1 MNFFHTHISPK
12 TVGLVEGALRST
24 FISEGDLVRQFEQEL
39 TKTLRSIRPGAVNS
53 GTSALHLALEVAGVG
68 PGDEVI
74 LPAQTFVASGL
85 CILMCGAAPVFADIQ
100 PFTGNIDPV
109 SVRAKI

>member
-12 TVGLVEGALRST
+12 AVGLVAETLRST
-24 FISEGDLVRQFEQEL
+24 FISEGDRVRQFEQEL
-39 TKTLRSIRPGAVNS
+39 ATTLGLIRPVAVNS

-68 PGDEVI
+68 SGDEVI

-85 CILMCGAAPVFADIQ
+85 SILMCDAAPVFADIQ
-100 PFTGNIDPV
+100 PFTGNIDPG
-109 SVRAKI
+109 